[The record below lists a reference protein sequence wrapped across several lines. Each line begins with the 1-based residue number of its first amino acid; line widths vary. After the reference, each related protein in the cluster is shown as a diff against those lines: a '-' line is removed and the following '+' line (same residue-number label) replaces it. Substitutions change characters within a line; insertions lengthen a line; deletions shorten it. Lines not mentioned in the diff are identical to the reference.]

1 MIYLN
6 QFYFQLQA
14 QIMEKV
20 LAKAEIMPI
29 NQACLKFQTKTQR
42 NSTRSF
48 VYKQPKK
55 IVTS

>member
-29 NQACLKFQTKTQR
+29 NQACLKFQPKTQR
-42 NSTRSF
+42 NSS
-48 VYKQPKK
+48 YSSDPKGLL
-55 IVTS
+55 T